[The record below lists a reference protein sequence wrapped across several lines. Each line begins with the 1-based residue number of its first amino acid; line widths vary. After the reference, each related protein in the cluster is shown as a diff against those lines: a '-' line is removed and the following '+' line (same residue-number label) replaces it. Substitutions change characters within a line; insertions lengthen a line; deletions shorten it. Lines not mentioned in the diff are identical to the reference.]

1 MVGGSLQVAP
11 CSLHILVYTLYPTTL
26 YWGQCV
32 MLKTVEKATEAV
44 ASALGSL
51 LLDRHSE
58 EASCHEWRHLACGEA
73 WVVSHARVSL
83 ETSFPN

>member
-11 CSLHILVYTLYPTTL
+11 CNLHILLYTLYPPTL

-32 MLKTVEKATEAV
+32 MLKTAVKATEAV

-51 LLDRHSE
+51 LPLDHPSE
-58 EASCHEWRHLACGEA
+58 EASCHEWGHLASGEA
-73 WVVSHARVSL
+73 
-83 ETSFPN
+83 